1 MWSRRQKTARTLE
14 DQLVALRR
22 QIEVAEAEMI
32 EREAELIELRV
43 EMSAFQLQ
51 YDVQVGRNLEALA
64 AIEASIG
71 RCKQR
76 IETYRQWGPKGPPRT
91 RDGSEYV
98 SVEEQ
103 YRRTWR
109 DPPPPAPPPSPL
121 PLGAVAEQELKTL
134 YRKLCRRFH
143 PDLTQNP
150 DERVWRTEMMAAANA
165 AYAAQS
171 LTELQALSARPE
183 RRAARGG
190 GADRHRLDA
199 LRDKLRHIQ
208 RRIREIER
216 ELDDLLHGD
225 MMELSLEI
233 KLAKSR
239 GQDLLAA
246 MAAEVKGDM
255 ARKRAEL
262 DFMYA
267 QLRQLGI
274 ECE

>member
-1 MWSRRQKTARTLE
+1 MWSRRQKPARTLE
-14 DQLVALRR
+14 EQLVALRR
-22 QIEVAEAEMI
+22 QIEAAEAEMI

-43 EMSAFQLQ
+43 EMSAFQLE
-51 YDVQVGRNLEALA
+51 YDVHIGRKLDALAEIEAL
-64 AIEASIG
+64 IG

-76 IETYRQWGPKGPPRT
+76 IETYRQWGPQGPPRA

-109 DPPPPAPPPSPL
+109 DPPPPAPPPPPR
-121 PLGAVAEQELKTL
+121 PLGAVAEQELKSL
-134 YRKLCRRFH
+134 YRKLCHRFH
-143 PDLTQNP
+143 PDLTQDP
-150 DERVWRTEMMAAANA
+150 DERTWRTEMMAAVNA

-171 LTELQALSARPE
+171 LTELQALATRPGH
-183 RRAARGG
+183 RAVRDGK
-190 GADRHRLDA
+190 ADRHRLDA

-216 ELDDLLHGD
+216 ELDDLMHGA
-225 MMELSLEI
+225 MIELSVEV

-239 GQDLLAA
+239 GHDLLAA
-246 MAAEVKGDM
+246 MAAEVDGKTE
-255 ARKRAEL
+255 RKRAEL
-262 DFMYA
+262 DFMHA
-267 QLRQLGI
+267 QLKQLGI